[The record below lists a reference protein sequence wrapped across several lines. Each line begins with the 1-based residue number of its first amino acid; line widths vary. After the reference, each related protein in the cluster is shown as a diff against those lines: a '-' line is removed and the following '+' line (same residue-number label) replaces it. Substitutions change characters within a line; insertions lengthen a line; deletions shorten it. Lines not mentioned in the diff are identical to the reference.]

1 MNNNKSDQISL
12 NSSKPMTCESVI
24 QHAVTKEMKICG
36 SPFFEKN
43 VILAKLSK
51 LHNPNISQEYV
62 EVEFLRCKYC
72 RTILKETYPTEFEYL
87 IKPNTNVNK
96 KMEK

>member
-1 MNNNKSDQISL
+1 MNTNKSNEISL
-12 NSSKPMTCESVI
+12 NNSKPLTCDTII
-24 QHAVTKEMKICG
+24 QHSVTKEKKVCG

-51 LHNPNISQEYV
+51 LHNPNVTQEYI

-72 RTILKETYPTEFEYL
+72 RTILKETYPAEFEYL
-87 IKPNTNVNK
+87 IKPTTNVK
-96 KMEK
+96 KEME